1 MKRRVFKY
9 GVLVLLALSF
19 LGVSSDARNL
29 NPAQQVSLPYHYSL
43 VEWETGNLLSK
54 WLHRVSAALPWNHR
68 SEEERRA
75 DVLEYFRLRGEIDE
89 VREEL
94 SRAAAQTGQGAVD
107 SVGALEAELAR
118 LVSDRRALRDR
129 VEEVLE
135 ATVSSVLSDQD
146 IASWG
151 EFTFPPVDFRLT
163 EPPRL
168 LVTSPR
174 DRIERKHD
182 VLLEPD
188 VTVQQREEM
197 ERELE
202 DTWDLSGLVVRIGG
216 VATYPASI
224 VNTRP
229 LEATLETAAHEWL
242 HNYLFFLPLGRY
254 MFSSSEMQ
262 TLNETFADIAGGEIG
277 EMAFQMF
284 SLDADQPAPSSRP
297 RQPSEADSSADEEE
311 EEEFVFFDEMRKTRL
326 RVDELLDDGKIE
338 EAEAYMEERRRVF
351 VDNGINIRK
360 LNQAFFAFH
369 GTYAEGPTSVSPI
382 GDQLHQLRK
391 LVPDLKT
398 FVTTMSGISSYG
410 EFLDTLDGLGAA
422 NVGSNAP
429 ASR

>member
-1 MKRRVFKY
+1 MKRRVLKY

-19 LGVSSDARNL
+19 LGVSSDARHL
-29 NPAQQVSLPYHYSL
+29 NPAQQVSIPYHYSL
-43 VEWETGNLLSK
+43 IEWETGNLLSK

-89 VREEL
+89 VREAL
-94 SRAAAQTGQGAVD
+94 SRAVAQTDQGAAD

-118 LVSDRRALRDR
+118 LTSDRRALRDR

-135 ATVSSVLSDQD
+135 ATVSSVLEDQG

-182 VLLEPD
+182 VLLEPN

-202 DTWDLSGLVVRIGG
+202 DTWGLSGLVVGIGG

-262 TLNETFADIAGGEIG
+262 TLNETFADIAGREIG
-277 EMAFQMF
+277 KMAFQML
-284 SLDADQPAPSSRP
+284 SLYPDQPSPSSRP
-297 RQPSEADSSADEEE
+297 RQPSEADSSADE

-338 EAEAYMEERRRVF
+338 EAEAYMEERRMVF
-351 VDNGINIRK
+351 VDNGISIRK

-382 GDQLHQLRK
+382 GDQLNQLRE

-398 FVTTMSGISSYG
+398 FVTTMSGISSYA

>member
-9 GVLVLLALSF
+9 GVLVLLTLVF
-19 LGVSSDARNL
+19 LGVSTDARHL

-43 VEWETGNLLSK
+43 VEWEAGNLLSK

-68 SEEERRA
+68 SAEEKRA
-75 DVLEYFRLRGEIDE
+75 DVLEYFRLRSEIDE

-94 SRAAAQTGQGAVD
+94 SQAAAQTGQGAAD
-107 SVGALEAELAR
+107 SVRALEAELAR
-118 LVSDRRALRDR
+118 LVSDRKALRDR

-135 ATVSSVLSDQD
+135 ATVSSVLSDHD

-182 VLLEPD
+182 VLLEPN

-197 ERELE
+197 ELELE
-202 DTWDLSGLVVRIGG
+202 DTWDLSGLVVGIGG

-224 VNTRP
+224 LNTRP
-229 LEATLETAAHEWL
+229 LNATLETAAHEWL

-254 MFSSSEMQ
+254 MFSSPEMQ
-262 TLNETFADIAGGEIG
+262 ILNETFADIAGREIG
-277 EMAFQMF
+277 EMAFHLL
-284 SLDADQPAPSSRP
+284 SIDPDQPSSSRV
-297 RQPSEADSSADEEE
+297 SEDELSSSAD

-326 RVDELLDDGKIE
+326 RVDELLGDGLIE

-382 GDQLHQLRK
+382 GGQLHELRE
-391 LVPDLKT
+391 LVLDLKT
-398 FVTTMSGISSYG
+398 FISTMSGMSSYA
-410 EFLDTLDGLGAA
+410 EFLDTLDSLGAA
-422 NVGSNAP
+422 SVGSSAP